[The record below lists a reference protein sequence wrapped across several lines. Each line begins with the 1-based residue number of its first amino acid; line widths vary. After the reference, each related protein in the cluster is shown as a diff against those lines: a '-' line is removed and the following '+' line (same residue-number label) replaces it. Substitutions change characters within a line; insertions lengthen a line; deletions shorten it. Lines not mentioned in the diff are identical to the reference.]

1 MLLFQQIREDMKTAM
16 KSGEKDRLET
26 LRFIISG
33 LNLAQKEK
41 EMKTSGAEL
50 DDSETISFLQK
61 EAKKRKDSV
70 ELFKQGG
77 RKDLVD
83 KEEIGISIIQNYL
96 PKELQRE
103 EIEKIVDEVIK
114 KDGFNDFSSVMR
126 ETVKIVAGRA
136 DGKIISEIV
145 KGKLS

>member
-26 LRFIISG
+26 LRFILSG

-41 EMKTSGAEL
+41 EMKTPGAEL

-61 EAKKRKDSV
+61 EVKKRKDSV
-70 ELFKQGG
+70 DLFRQGG
-77 RKDLVD
+77 RNDLVD
-83 KEEIGISIIQNYL
+83 KEEASIFIIQNYL
-96 PKELQRE
+96 PKELEQE
-103 EIEKIVDEVIK
+103 EIEKIIDDILK
-114 KDGFNDFSSVMR
+114 KGFNDFSSVMR
-126 ETVKIVAGRA
+126 ETMKVIAGRA

-145 KGKLS
+145 KKKLS